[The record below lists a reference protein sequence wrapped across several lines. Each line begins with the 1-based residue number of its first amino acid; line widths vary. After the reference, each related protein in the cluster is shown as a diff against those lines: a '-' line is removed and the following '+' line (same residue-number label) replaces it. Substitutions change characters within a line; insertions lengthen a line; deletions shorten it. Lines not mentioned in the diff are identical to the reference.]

1 MLILYKKIIT
11 TFCFLLFIAS
21 LLLCGTTV
29 MNAQPLGNILQK
41 YKALDHK
48 YRNDENVGM
57 TCQELKTKY
66 LKELRQFDEQINTLL
81 GESQISMALDT
92 LKENKVLIRIRHRI
106 KTQIFKLTIA
116 QELLNQ
122 PRTKYIADS
131 LRTINQL
138 KDRRESNRRSFDLL
152 QNYERTLAQEVYQR
166 YPNDELQCKAALDSV
181 FLIMRALGTVAGQKV
196 KRKIVLK

>member
-92 LKENKVLIRIRHRI
+92 LKENKVLIRTRHRI

-116 QELLNQ
+116 
-122 PRTKYIADS
+122 
-131 LRTINQL
+131 
-138 KDRRESNRRSFDLL
+138 
-152 QNYERTLAQEVYQR
+152 
-166 YPNDELQCKAALDSV
+166 
-181 FLIMRALGTVAGQKV
+181 
-196 KRKIVLK
+196 